1 MQVGAADLVVRAGG
15 CHCRR
20 VRYEVE
26 VARRPPVQEC
36 TCSICRMT
44 GFVHLIV
51 PAARFRLLRGSGA
64 LVEYRFHTGVARH
77 LFCRHCGV
85 KSFYV
90 PRSHPHGF
98 SINARCLD
106 DDVLADCEW
115 LPPFEDARRD
125 AATAAIAHFAD
136 D

>member
-1 MQVGAADLVVRAGG
+1 MSEFVTHSGG
-15 CHCRR
+15 CHCGA
-20 VRYEVE
+20 VRFEVD
-26 VARRPPVQEC
+26 ASARPPVQEC

-51 PAARFRLLRGSGA
+51 PVSRFRLLRGEDA
-64 LVEYRFHTGVARH
+64 LTEYRFNTGTARH

-90 PRSHPHGF
+90 PRSHPHGY

-106 DDVLADCEW
+106 GDMLAHCEW
-115 LPPFEDARRD
+115 LPPFDDANRE

-136 D
+136 

>member
-1 MQVGAADLVVRAGG
+1 MSMSEPVVRNGG
-15 CHCRR
+15 CHCGK
-20 VRYEVE
+20 VRFEVE
-26 VARRPPVQEC
+26 TTARPPLQEC

-51 PAARFRLLRGSGA
+51 PASRFRLLRGA
-64 LVEYRFHTGVARH
+64 DDLTEYRFNTGVARH

-90 PRSHPHGF
+90 PRSHPHGY
-98 SINARCLD
+98 SVNARCLD
-106 DDVLADCEW
+106 EDILADCEW
-115 LPPFEDARRD
+115 LPPFDDADR
-125 AATAAIAHFAD
+125 AAAMAAVAHFAD